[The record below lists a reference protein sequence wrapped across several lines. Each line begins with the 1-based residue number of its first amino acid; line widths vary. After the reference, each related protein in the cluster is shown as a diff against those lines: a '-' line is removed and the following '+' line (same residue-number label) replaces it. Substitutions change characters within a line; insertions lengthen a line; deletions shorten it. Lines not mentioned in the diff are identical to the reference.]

1 MAYSYEWLGYGLL
14 ITDGAGGECFL
25 QGDEA
30 SQLHDELEAIED
42 DETLQIVL
50 SEYSVVMDDDAAHE
64 IENDD

>member
-1 MAYSYEWLGYGLL
+1 M
-14 ITDGAGGECFL
+14 

-50 SEYSVVMDDDAAHE
+50 GEYSVVMEGDDDDE
-64 IENDD
+64 G

>member
-1 MAYSYEWLGYGLL
+1 MDYSYEWRWYWLEISGPEGSC
-14 ITDGAGGECFL
+14 IL

-50 SEYSVVMDDDAAHE
+50 SEYSVVMGDD
-64 IENDD
+64 N

>member
-1 MAYSYEWLGYGLL
+1 MAYSYEWLGYGLE
-14 ITDGAGGECFL
+14 ITGPEGSCFM

-50 SEYSVVMDDDAAHE
+50 GEYSVVMEGDDDDQA
-64 IENDD
+64 